1 MIGKI
6 QRFAIILVVISGM
19 FSNVKAQEIQPQAKL
34 SQTAIPLGDQ
44 TQLHLSIRFP
54 TGTAITWPLL
64 KDSIAGKLLIVE
76 AGKPDTTVDQADKNL
91 QTIRQSFTITSF
103 DPGTYQIPAYEFK
116 TNNGTF
122 KSTPLALTIT
132 SVAVDTTKGIY
143 DIKQPIAVSYTF
155 LDWLKDNWHWVALGF
170 AILAAIIVLIFYL
183 LKKKPKAKAPIM
195 ETRKFVPAHQVA
207 LSKLSALRDKKLW
220 QSGLIKEYY
229 IELSDILRQYLEGR
243 YDIKTHEKTTEEI
256 FVALKYKIMEP
267 THRQLLKQMLSLA
280 DLVKFAKEKPLA
292 TENEQAMD
300 TAITFVEETKMV
312 LQSNESKIGKDG
324 LV

>member
-6 QRFAIILVVISGM
+6 QRFANILLVISGV
-19 FSNVKAQEIQPQAKL
+19 FFKVNAQEVKPQAKL
-34 SQTAIPLGDQ
+34 SQTSIPLGDQ

-76 AGKPDTTVDQADKNL
+76 AGKPDTSVDQADKNS
-91 QTIRQSFTITSF
+91 QTIHQSFTITSF

-116 TNNGTF
+116 TNNGLV
-122 KSTPLALTIT
+122 KSAPLTLTIT

-143 DIKQPIAVSYTF
+143 DIKQPIAVSYTAV
-155 LDWLKDNWHWVALGF
+155 DWLTDNWHWLALGF
-170 AILAAIIVLIFYL
+170 AVLAAIVALIIYFL
-183 LKKKPKAKAPIM
+183 KKPKAKAPMM
-195 ETRKFVPAHQVA
+195 EIRKFVPAHQVA
-207 LSKLSALRDKKLW
+207 LSNLSALRDKKLW
-220 QSGLIKEYY
+220 QSGLIKEYH
-229 IELSDILRQYLEGR
+229 IELSDILRQYLERR

-256 FVALKYKIMEP
+256 FVALRYKNMEP
-267 THRQLLKQMLSLA
+267 AHRQLLKQMLSLA

-300 TAITFVEETKMV
+300 TAITFVEETKIV
-312 LQSNESKIGKDG
+312 AQPNENKTENDG